1 MKFLVLT
8 FCLFSCLCFSQEEDA
23 WVYLKDKPSSN
34 IYLNSPLFMLSQH
47 SLDRRT
53 AQGISLDLKDVPVE
67 SSYVNT
73 ISQSNGITVLAKS
86 KWLNALHVRGTIADI
101 NLVAALSIVDS
112 VQFKD
117 NSLNKGVGKKASD
130 KFSIEKALEAQLN
143 YGQTENQTTM
153 LSGDFLHDLGYLGT
167 GCKIAILDA
176 GFKGVETFT
185 AFDRLHDANLSNGE
199 ILGGYDYVNR
209 NSDYYGD
216 TGNTHGLSVLS
227 TIGAYID
234 HQFIGTAPNAEFYL
248 YVTEDVA
255 SETPLEESLWV
266 EAAEAADSIGVDII
280 NTSLGYTTYD
290 DSNYSYSYSDM
301 DGATTFISR
310 GAEIASSRGM
320 LLVTSAGNEGSSS
333 WKYISAPADTPS
345 VLSVGAVDANEIIA
359 SFSSFGPTADN
370 RVKPEVLAQ
379 GRNVYV
385 INSAGNIS
393 LSNGTSFSGP
403 IMAGMS
409 ACLWQA
415 FPNKTAS
422 EIKDLIVQS
431 ADRFHNSDDQY
442 GYGIPDFQSIYESL
456 DVEHHKKQIINIYPN
471 PVTDKLH
478 IILAKNYDY
487 KEVHIFNVLGQLI
500 AVKNISS
507 SENIIDM
514 EGLDSGVYVLEL
526 VLGTNSHSV
535 KVLKK

>member
-1 MKFLVLT
+1 
-8 FCLFSCLCFSQEEDA
+8 
-23 WVYLKDKPSSN
+23 
-34 IYLNSPLFMLSQH
+34 
-47 SLDRRT
+47 
-53 AQGISLDLKDVPVE
+53 
-67 SSYVNT
+67 
-73 ISQSNGITVLAKS
+73 
-86 KWLNALHVRGTIADI
+86 
-101 NLVAALSIVDS
+101 
-112 VQFKD
+112 
-117 NSLNKGVGKKASD
+117 
-130 KFSIEKALEAQLN
+130 
-143 YGQTENQTTM
+143 
-153 LSGDFLHDLGYLGT
+153 
-167 GCKIAILDA
+167 
-176 GFKGVETFT
+176 
-185 AFDRLHDANLSNGE
+185 
-199 ILGGYDYVNR
+199 
-209 NSDYYGD
+209 
-216 TGNTHGLSVLS
+216 
-227 TIGAYID
+227 
-234 HQFIGTAPNAEFYL
+234 
-248 YVTEDVA
+248 

-290 DSNYSYSYSDM
+290 DSSFSYSYSDL

-333 WKYISAPADTPS
+333 WKYISAPAEAPS

-385 INSAGNIS
+385 INSAGNVS

-431 ADRFHNSDDQY
+431 SDRFQNPSDQY

-456 DVEHHKKQIINIYPN
+456 DVEHQKKQIIKIYPN

-478 IILAKNYDY
+478 ITLAKNHDY

-507 SENIIDM
+507 SDNIIDM
-514 EGLDSGVYVLEL
+514 EGMDNGVYVLEL
-526 VLGTNSHSV
+526 VSGTNSHSV
-535 KVLKK
+535 KILKR